1 MFLCQTTQHSRQMT
15 VCIKMIGEGIQ
26 VSELQLKKL
35 IRTNVRATRPSLIVD
50 NSAFDLQMHYTHLLL
65 LVHSLYTKILLQ
77 IDQINCAWLIKDF
90 RGTGRTVVNYGTRAL
105 HIRLWGWD
113 LSPGWGRRDGNDDKH
128 INHQPPFHPALKI
141 CSVGTWTFHEET
153 VVRHV
158 W

>member
-1 MFLCQTTQHSRQMT
+1 MT

-90 RGTGRTVVNYGTRAL
+90 SGTGRTVVNYGTRAL
-105 HIRLWGWD
+105 HIRL
-113 LSPGWGRRDGNDDKH
+113 
-128 INHQPPFHPALKI
+128 
-141 CSVGTWTFHEET
+141 
-153 VVRHV
+153 
-158 W
+158 

>member
-1 MFLCQTTQHSRQMT
+1 MT

-26 VSELQLKKL
+26 VSEPRLKKL

-65 LVHSLYTKILLQ
+65 HSLYTKIVLQ

-105 HIRLWGWD
+105 HIRL
-113 LSPGWGRRDGNDDKH
+113 
-128 INHQPPFHPALKI
+128 
-141 CSVGTWTFHEET
+141 
-153 VVRHV
+153 
-158 W
+158 